1 MEQMFHVPVKDSS
14 SSVENILRPISY
26 MSWLLGVG
34 IAHPQKYP
42 KAITIMIRIIYT
54 IVYSYGMI
62 YDTIRFFI
70 RPFFWKYIRIMV
82 FIHFLNKTLCYLSAF
97 YYIYHGIRQYN
108 KWPELMDRLKELD
121 QKIRKEISINDRS
134 IKIIEALEVFM
145 TFICFPLMPIIH
157 ISYYSILTSSYNYNI
172 WDKTFIIDIVFYYI
186 LAQAL
191 FNIFAFNVVVFVL
204 YRRFQILNKLIGQLN
219 KLSNVQWIAFKII
232 RIRELHADICDLA
245 SMVNDIYAL
254 HLLFFSM
261 NCFTMAAAALFNFY
275 IAIIHG
281 YPRVLIYSFYQ
292 IVYVMQFWLICWICT
307 LACQEANI
315 TGKIIHKIVLN
326 CKPVNL
332 DTHEASNQSRIEVRP
347 SLEDYNG
354 EQNSNC
360 SRRHNLYVVGNFL
373 CRNLDREYVTKE
385 VNDFLTQL
393 QQNRVAFSACDFFEI
408 NNASFGCL
416 VGVIF
421 TYLII
426 FIQFYEDPKIE
437 NKS

>member
-34 IAHPQKYP
+34 IAHPQK
-42 KAITIMIRIIYT
+42 
-54 IVYSYGMI
+54 
-62 YDTIRFFI
+62 
-70 RPFFWKYIRIMV
+70 
-82 FIHFLNKTLCYLSAF
+82 
-97 YYIYHGIRQYN
+97 
-108 KWPELMDRLKELD
+108 
-121 QKIRKEISINDRS
+121 
-134 IKIIEALEVFM
+134 
-145 TFICFPLMPIIH
+145 
-157 ISYYSILTSSYNYNI
+157 
-172 WDKTFIIDIVFYYI
+172 
-186 LAQAL
+186 
-191 FNIFAFNVVVFVL
+191 
-204 YRRFQILNKLIGQLN
+204 FQILNKLIGQLN